1 MDNLCILVFQL
12 AGFDPISC
20 ISHLIYGHI
29 KPYFPGGLLG
39 NNIGIIE
46 IEVNI
51 GIKEFKA
58 QMNEFPQ
65 RLLQY
70 VS

>member
-1 MDNLCILVFQL
+1 MDNLCILVFWL

-29 KPYFPGGLLG
+29 KPYFPGELLG

-46 IEVNI
+46 IEINI
-51 GIKEFKA
+51 GIKEFK
-58 QMNEFPQ
+58 
-65 RLLQY
+65 
-70 VS
+70 